1 MPEKL
6 KILLVDDEPNI
17 TKVLKRLLSSKGYE
31 AVEVNDP
38 LKVEEYLLYTDF
50 SLVITDL
57 KMPGLDGLGVLEL
70 VKRSKPDT
78 PVLMLTG
85 ISTIDA
91 AVQATKLGASEYLTK
106 PIDNESLL
114 KAVKK
119 HISVDQVVPDS
130 VKDAIAGSS
139 LGRDAV
145 LVADPTKLVLTDE
158 ILSTETIPDGLVEV
172 KFENIMPG
180 QFLPFGIF
188 VQIFNKKTRR
198 FYLRKLCQEN
208 TVFTSGLADILKK
221 RNLGSVYIREEE
233 YASYLEYH
241 NAIKNAPNVMN
252 KARIK
257 DQKKMVLYGKA
268 VEAISDILSEPID
281 NKNIQSAMDLVD
293 DFFRTIVEDPVTY
306 QDMFRLFKRDTSI
319 FNHSANVCLLAVSF
333 GVYLGLEQKIVNILG
348 FGALFHDVG
357 MNRVERKILEKTA
370 PLTPLEWQE
379 IKKHPERGLALLKG
393 STLIPVQALRIVLEH
408 HEEEDGS
415 GYPRGLKG
423 AQISHMARLCRLVD
437 KFDGMTTP
445 KPYRAAFTAAEALK
459 RIYFEESNEKVQAL
473 IRKFIAFLGGQA
485 KG

>member
-1 MPEKL
+1 MTEKL

-17 TKVLKRLLSSKGYE
+17 TKVLKRLLGAKGYD
-31 AVEVNDP
+31 AVEINDP
-38 LKVEEYLLYTDF
+38 LKVEEYLLYSDF

-57 KMPGLDGLGVLEL
+57 KMPGLDGLEVLEL
-70 VKRSKPDT
+70 VKKSKPNT

-91 AVQATKLGASEYLTK
+91 AVQATRLGASEYLTK
-106 PIDNESLL
+106 PVDNESLL

-119 HISVDQVVPDS
+119 HISVDQVLPDS
-130 VKDAIAGSS
+130 LRDALSCGT
-139 LGRDAV
+139 LGRAECSAV
-145 LVADPTKLVLTDE
+145 DPDKLILTDE
-158 ILSTETIPDGLVEV
+158 IISTESIPDGLVEV

-188 VQIFNKKTRR
+188 VQIFNKNTRR

-208 TVFTSGLADILKK
+208 TVFTSGLSEILKK
-221 RNLGSVYIREEE
+221 RNLGSVYIREED
-233 YASYLEYH
+233 YSAYMEYH
-241 NAIKNAPNVMN
+241 NAIKTAPNVIN
-252 KARIK
+252 KAKIK

-268 VEAISDILSEPID
+268 VEAISDILSEPVG
-281 NKNIQSAMDLVD
+281 NKNIQSALDLVD

-333 GVYLGLEQKIVNILG
+333 GVYLGLEQKVVNILG
-348 FGALFHDVG
+348 FGALFHDIG
-357 MNRVERKILEKTA
+357 MNRVDRRILEKTTQ
-370 PLTPLEWQE
+370 LTPLEWLE

-393 STLIPVQALRIVLEH
+393 STLIPVHALRIVLEH
-408 HEEEDGS
+408 HEDDDGS

-423 AQISHMARLCRLVD
+423 SQISQMARLCRLVD
-437 KFDGMTTP
+437 KFDAMTTP
-445 KPYRAAFTAAEALK
+445 KPYREAFTAAEALK
-459 RIYFEESNEKVQAL
+459 RIYFEESSEKHQNV
-473 IRKFIAFLGGQA
+473 IRKFIAFLGGQG